1 MLLLFLYV
9 SSITP
14 CFGHDVTLTEYTID
28 TCIYVNRCNSKNF
41 LYHIWKE
48 SILINFHLFTQNL
61 TFCNLASHPT
71 WKRQRQKRILKL
83 RKGTFYWGEK
93 KKKNIKSIKHTF
105 CNIYKYYFLQSN
117 ENCSSNYN
125 NEWNRQWS
133 RRIARVYAKDR
144 R

>member
-1 MLLLFLYV
+1 ME
-9 SSITP
+9 
-14 CFGHDVTLTEYTID
+14 G
-28 TCIYVNRCNSKNF
+28 
-41 LYHIWKE
+41 
-48 SILINFHLFTQNL
+48 INFDQFSFVHAESDFLQLSEPSYMETTTTEEDPETQERYFL
-61 TFCNLASHPT
+61 L
-71 WKRQRQKRILKL
+71 
-83 RKGTFYWGEK
+83 GGE